1 MEFTHKQRSFALKLS
16 ASTRLSEQQ
25 ATVVNVSEEC
35 LDRGTALSV
44 PLELKGLFVL
54 RETTDEAQWGGFPG
68 SSRLKHNFPHNK
80 HHRECRVVCCGDK
93 TVSMQGAATKLLPV
107 ILLCYF

>member
-1 MEFTHKQRSFALKLS
+1 MEFTHKQRSFSLKLS

-68 SSRLKHNFPHNK
+68 SSRLKHNFPHNSTT
-80 HHRECRVVCCGDK
+80 ESAGWC
-93 TVSMQGAATKLLPV
+93 AAETKL
-107 ILLCYF
+107 